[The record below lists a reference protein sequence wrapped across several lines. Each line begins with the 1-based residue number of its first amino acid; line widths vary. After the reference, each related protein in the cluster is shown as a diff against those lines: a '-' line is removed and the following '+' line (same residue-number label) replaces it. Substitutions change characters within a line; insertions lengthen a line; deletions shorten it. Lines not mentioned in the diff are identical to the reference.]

1 MTLRQKRMAL
11 LLTTHYLL
19 LTMLTGCESLQRKFV
34 RKSKKSTT
42 SYTPIINF
50 EDYSRA
56 MTPLDRYRK
65 HDLLFD
71 YWNAELLAALQEK
84 NINAKRCVRASDEA
98 LSELRTM
105 QNLLVEE
112 PAARLAPLLE
122 ARARLHDELKS
133 GFVDGQRANRAW
145 RLLEEQTRRLHREF
159 SWREVE
165 DHLKQ

>member
-1 MTLRQKRMAL
+1 MILHQRRTAL

-19 LTMLTGCESLQRKFV
+19 LTLLMGCESLQKKFI

-50 EDYSRA
+50 EDYAHA

-84 NINAKRCVRASDEA
+84 NINAKRCVRASGEA

-105 QNLLVEE
+105 QGLLVEE
-112 PAARLAPLLE
+112 PAAHLAPLIE
-122 ARARLHDELKS
+122 ERVQLHDDLKS
-133 GFVDGQRANRAW
+133 GLLDGQRANQTW
-145 RLLEEQTRRLHREF
+145 RVLEEQTRRLHREF
-159 SWREVE
+159 SWREVQ